1 MLTGFDIVVFS
12 YADWYA
18 SQTTPHHL
26 ARIFSERN
34 RVLFVDVPRSLLH
47 FLKGRDPLCAR
58 AWKGPALQQ
67 VQPNLW
73 VLHPPQVFLPT
84 GAMPWP
90 LARYTVALNG
100 WLLAHMV
107 RRAVHSIGLGRI
119 LLWST
124 SPLHAG
130 AVARVPHAWLVHDI
144 CEEWVNFL
152 KRPSDRRLFL
162 EIDCALTRE
171 ADIAFAFSEPMQHRR
186 DGLNAEMHVVY
197 PAGDVEFFE
206 HADEP
211 ATQIPEE
218 EAALPSPI
226 IGAMCVV
233 DRERFDIE
241 LMARIATTHP
251 EWSIVVL
258 GPVRKD
264 VDLEPL
270 RRFKNIRFLNPP
282 RPELPAYLKGFAVAL
297 VPYRLTDAVKDTYP
311 MKIQEY
317 LAAGKPV
324 VSPRLPVCAH
334 LADVVHF
341 ADTHEDY
348 IHGIEQALQEDSPDS
363 IARRHEVARHNSWR
377 HRVEER
383 SHFVEELFASRA
395 TRHVLSRSHS
405 GILKSPDLPITP
417 T

>member
-1 MLTGFDIVVFS
+1 MPAGGLQVLSGFDIVVFS

-34 RVLFVDVPRSLLH
+34 RVLFVDVPRSMLH

-67 VQPNLW
+67 VQANLW

-84 GAMPWP
+84 GGLPWP
-90 LARYTVALNG
+90 LARYSVNFNG
-100 WLLAHMV
+100 WLLAQLV
-107 RRAVHSIGLGRI
+107 RRAVHALDFKSV

-130 AVARVPHAWLVHDI
+130 AVARVPHAWMVHDI

-152 KRPSDRRLFL
+152 SLASDRRLFL
-162 EIDCALTRE
+162 EIDCALTHE

-211 ATQIPEE
+211 GTRIPIE
-218 EAALPSPI
+218 EAALAHPI

-233 DRERFDIE
+233 DRERFDTE
-241 LMARIATTHP
+241 LMAAIATAHP

-270 RRFKNIRFLNPP
+270 RPFANITFLNPP
-282 RPELPAYLKGFAVAL
+282 RAELPGYLKGVAVAL
-297 VPYRLTDAVKDTYP
+297 VPYRLTEAVKDTYP

-324 VSPRLPVCAH
+324 VSPRLHVCEH
-334 LADVVHF
+334 LSDVVYF
-341 ADTHEDY
+341 ADSHEEY
-348 IHGIEQALQEDSPDS
+348 IHRIEQALAEDNPALV
-363 IARRHEVARHNSWR
+363 ARRHEVARHNSWR

-383 SHFVEELFASRA
+383 SHFLEELLALRRA
-395 TRHVLSRSHS
+395 RAR
-405 GILKSPDLPITP
+405 
-417 T
+417 